1 MTGLDREVIR
11 WLQHLDLSFIVKNPK
26 RDLTNGWLVAEIL
39 SRYYPK
45 DINMLSYDKGT
56 RLATK
61 IDNWEQLFKVFQKH
75 NLPFNKHEFDGVI
88 HCKAGSGTMFL
99 YKLYSVLTERQ
110 VKMFQPGDNKPP
122 DPAFMRP
129 TASLILKD
137 HEIHRIQDDL
147 HRTLVAID
155 VLGSYHDHR
164 RTVRAMEGPALVY
177 RQRQDQTA
185 KTQNAADTK
194 EQVEGLETHKV
205 DEVQVKSL
213 QREVTDIRGQKGLDQ
228 QTAHQRSKII
238 ELMNANRS
246 AVGAMATMHLSA
258 PFVKPAADIM
268 KPLVIGILQESPE
281 LAAQVEQRKD
291 AVAAFVEFCRDMVP
305 EELSVRVFETL
316 ANRAQLLVDTLIK
329 SPSEFWKVWSL
340 LFPALVDFNESSS
353 VFESVVFL
361 FKRLGDLMRE
371 ADPSLTQ
378 QLVTEVGLPS
388 LAKELAASPEKRD
401 ALCEILYS
409 YVQED
414 TLNHLLVLRALK
426 EKTKDLGVYQCCLS
440 CLITLDAQLGLLD
453 ENLLDL
459 YIYYALLAMQNVQP
473 RIRVAG
479 LCILSTITVNSPQFE
494 SVLALTTS
502 FGGLVTDD
510 WWEVQSQLLLL
521 AAQLLQRVASSP
533 DLHEIASATTG
544 DDGESKPDAPGI
556 KERRYSENTEALL
569 AVVARV
575 FSIHNSKNVLQ
586 VGLSALA
593 PVIGEFPTLLPLYVT
608 NLLCQT
614 AALRQRLLR
623 PKDQDEGVGA
633 PTERLTYVM
642 GTSSRLYE
650 ECRIAEIWPHV
661 EVAKTFAA
669 QVESSPL
676 DHFELEH
683 MEVLNAALPAILG
696 ELFTQEWLGVFSR
709 VKNYVFVALIDPDLH
724 VHATEVLRKFWLS
737 DVERIATESLEAS
750 RKTLLQ
756 VLRIFYSDVDRTKV
770 NEQDLLEFLRDISSQ
785 GGAAAIEIKG
795 VIESFKEVHSA
806 EYESS
811 GLNAIIG

>member
-1 MTGLDREVIR
+1 
-11 WLQHLDLSFIVKNPK
+11 
-26 RDLTNGWLVAEIL
+26 
-39 SRYYPK
+39 
-45 DINMLSYDKGT
+45 MLSYDKGT

-61 IDNWEQLFKVFQKH
+61 IDNWEQLFKVFQK
-75 NLPFNKHEFDGVI
+75 NSIPFQKAEFDQVI
-88 HCKAGSGTMFL
+88 HCKDGAAFMFL
-99 YKLYSVLTERQ
+99 YKMYQILTKRT
-110 VKMFQPGDNKPP
+110 VKYFQPQTNEKRP

-155 VLGSYHDHR
+155 VLGSYHEHHR
-164 RTVRAMEGPALVY
+164 HMRALEGPTLV
-177 RQRQDQTA
+177 QRMKRDATQA
-185 KTQNAADTK
+185 KQQAADTK
-194 EQVEGLETHKV
+194 DQTAGMETHKV

-228 QTAHQRSKII
+228 HTQLQRSRIV
-238 ELMNANRS
+238 EQMNANRS

-268 KPLVIGILQESPE
+268 KPLVVGILQESPE
-281 LAAQVEQRKD
+281 LAEQLEQRKD

-340 LFPALVDFNESSS
+340 LFPALVDFSESSS

-388 LAKELAASPEKRD
+388 LSKELAVSPEKRD

-426 EKTKDLGVYQCCLS
+426 DKTTDIAVYTCCLS

-459 YIYYALLAMQNVQP
+459 YVYYALLAMQNVQP

-479 LCILSTITVNSPQFE
+479 LSILSTITTSSPQYE
-494 SVLALTTS
+494 SVLALAPS

-521 AAQLLQRVASSP
+521 SAQLLQRVAGTTE
-533 DLHEIASATTG
+533 LNEIASSATTN
-544 DDGESKPDAPGI
+544 DDAGTDGGTALP
-556 KERRYSENTEALL
+556 KEAVKRYNEQTEALL
-569 AVVARV
+569 AVVSRV
-575 FSIHNSKNVLQ
+575 FSVHNSKNILQ
-586 VGLSALA
+586 VGLSSLA
-593 PVIGEFPTLLPLYVT
+593 PVIGDFPVLLPLYVSV
-608 NLLCQT
+608 LLGQT
-614 AALRQRLLR
+614 PSLRQRLLR
-623 PKDQDEGVGA
+623 TKDEVEGGADA
-633 PTERLTYVM
+633 PTSRLTYVM

-650 ECRIAEIWPHV
+650 EICISEVWPHV

-683 MEVLNAALPAILG
+683 MEVLNAALPSTLA
-696 ELFTQEWLGVFSR
+696 ELYANEWLGVFSR

-724 VHATEVLRKFWLS
+724 MHATEVLRKFWLCN
-737 DVERIATESLEAS
+737 VERISTESLEAS

-770 NEQDLLEFLRDISSQ
+770 DEQDLLEFLRDISSQ
-785 GGAAAIEIKG
+785 GGTAAIEIKG
-795 VIESFKEVHSA
+795 VIESFKEVHPA
-806 EYESS
+806 EYQSS

>member
-11 WLQHLDLSFIVKNPK
+11 WLQSLDLSFIVKNPK
-26 RDLTNGWLVAEIL
+26 RDLTNGWLIAEIL

-75 NLPFNKHEFDGVI
+75 NIPFQKAEFDMVI
-88 HCKAGSGTMFL
+88 HCKHGAATFFL
-99 YKLYSVLTERQ
+99 YKMYQILTKRQ
-110 VKMFQPGDNKPP
+110 VKQFQPHDNGKGP

-137 HEIHRIQDDL
+137 PEISRIEDDL

-155 VLGSYHDHR
+155 VLGSYHDQR
-164 RTVRAMEGPALVY
+164 RYVRSFEGPSFVQRARRDQGARS
-177 RQRQDQTA
+177 RQQ
-185 KTQNAADTK
+185 AADTK
-194 EQVEGLETHKV
+194 EQAEGMETHKV

-228 QTAHQRSKII
+228 QTHNQRSRIV
-238 ELMNANRS
+238 ELMNAKPS

-268 KPLVIGILQESPE
+268 KPLVVSILHESPE
-281 LAAQVEQRKD
+281 LAEQLEQRKD

-340 LFPALVDFNESSS
+340 LFPALVDFSESSS

-426 EKTKDLGVYQCCLS
+426 EKTSDLGVYTCCLS

-459 YIYYALLAMQNVQP
+459 YIYYALLAMQSVQP
-473 RIRVAG
+473 RIRVSG
-479 LCILSTITVNSPQFE
+479 LCVLSTITTSSPQFE
-494 SVLALTTS
+494 SVLALTPN

-510 WWEVQSQLLLL
+510 WWEVQAQLLLL
-521 AAQLLQRVASSP
+521 SAQLLQRVASTP
-533 DLHEIASATTG
+533 DLQEIASATTG
-544 DDGESKPDAPGI
+544 DDAATEGGERPP
-556 KERRYSENTEALL
+556 KEKRYNEHTEALL
-569 AVVARV
+569 AVVSRV
-575 FSIHNSKNVLQ
+575 FFGSQ
-586 VGLSALA
+586 
-593 PVIGEFPTLLPLYVT
+593 F
-608 NLLCQT
+608 Q
-614 AALRQRLLR
+614 
-623 PKDQDEGVGA
+623 
-633 PTERLTYVM
+633 ERS
-642 GTSSRLYE
+642 SSRAL
-650 ECRIAEIWPHV
+650 
-661 EVAKTFAA
+661 VA
-669 QVESSPL
+669 
-676 DHFELEH
+676 
-683 MEVLNAALPAILG
+683 G
-696 ELFTQEWLGVFSR
+696 
-709 VKNYVFVALIDPDLH
+709 
-724 VHATEVLRKFWLS
+724 
-737 DVERIATESLEAS
+737 
-750 RKTLLQ
+750 
-756 VLRIFYSDVDRTKV
+756 
-770 NEQDLLEFLRDISSQ
+770 
-785 GGAAAIEIKG
+785 
-795 VIESFKEVHSA
+795 
-806 EYESS
+806 S
-811 GLNAIIG
+811 GCW